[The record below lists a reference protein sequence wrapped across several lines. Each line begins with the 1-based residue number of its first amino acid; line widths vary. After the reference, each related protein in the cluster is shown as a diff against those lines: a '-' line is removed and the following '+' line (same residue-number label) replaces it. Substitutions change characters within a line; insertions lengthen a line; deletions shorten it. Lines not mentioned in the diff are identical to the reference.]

1 MGNIADDLK
10 GLKIPEHVAV
20 IMDGNGRWAEAQG
33 QPRTYGHAAGS
44 EVVENMVEVMS
55 DAGVRFFTVYA
66 FSTEN
71 WKRSEEEVSTLFS
84 LFAVYLKKLI
94 KKSTE
99 NNVRCFIIGNRE
111 GLDPELISVI
121 DELEEKTKD
130 FTGLTFTIAIN
141 YGGRDEITRAVRK
154 IAENVKAGVTDP
166 ADITEDM
173 ISGNLDTAGMPD
185 PDLLIRTGGEERIS
199 NYLPWQLAY
208 TEFYFTDLNWPDFG
222 PDELVK
228 AIRKFNG
235 RERRFGGVLK

>member
-173 ISGNLDTAGMPD
+173 ISGKLDTAGMPD

>member
-55 DAGVRFFTVYA
+55 DAGVHFFTVYA

-154 IAENVKAGVTDP
+154 IAENVKEGVTDP

-173 ISGNLDTAGMPD
+173 ISGSLDTAGMPD